1 MWAKQPALSCAPLAP
16 HPLVFS
22 GERVADKLARVGAQ
36 ARPPRRPPVP
46 ASAPLRPPS
55 PPPTRL
61 QPASNHLQPAST
73 RLHAAAGMVGLA
85 LACTE
90 GDGVGQQISDVFL
103 GGSEAGELLRAEPEP

>member
-1 MWAKQPALSCAPLAP
+1 MGWRAS
-16 HPLVFS
+16 
-22 GERVADKLARVGAQ
+22 RVARDTQSTL
-36 ARPPRRPPVP
+36 
-46 ASAPLRPPS
+46 L
-55 PPPTRL
+55 
-61 QPASNHLQPAST
+61 AST